1 MNPKCEEKCTAL
13 QGYTW
18 NLASGINL
26 PGATHKKITS
36 ETMRILHS
44 PNQSKYKVTI
54 VGCVHGTETF
64 GYRVYQHFARQI
76 NKFAGLTIILA
87 NEPAHR
93 ARKRFCESDLNRSFP
108 GDQFGNIEQ
117 RIAYELIKLIDPTSY
132 IVDIHTAQSTDGLV
146 PIVVNLTK
154 RSKAIIAHTQAK
166 RLVYIPQGFGSMISQ
181 YQAAVSL
188 EYNTE
193 YAKDPQRL
201 AELEKIIRGL
211 TIGRKPKSTRLLSYR
226 CLGKLPLDTT
236 VDRNAR
242 SFVPLSGS
250 GLIPL
255 FPRRRAYNG
264 SKGFLLSK
272 PKILKL

>member
-1 MNPKCEEKCTAL
+1 MHSHPRL
-13 QGYTW
+13 
-18 NLASGINL
+18 NLELWPRGL
-26 PGATHKKITS
+26 PPRGHPQIIIQI
-36 ETMRILHS
+36 MQILHS
-44 PNQSKYKVTI
+44 PKPAKYNVTLI
-54 VGCVHGTETF
+54 GCVHGSETF
-64 GYRVYQHFARQI
+64 GCRVYRHFAKKIDQ
-76 NKFAGLTIILA
+76 FAGLTIILA
-87 NEPAHR
+87 NEPAYR
-93 ARKRFCESDLNRSFP
+93 ARKRFCDTDLNRAFP
-108 GDQFGNIEQ
+108 GDRYGNHEQ
-117 RIAYELIKLIDPTSY
+117 RLAYELSQIIDKTDY
-132 IVDIHTAQSTDGLV
+132 ILDIHTSRSTEGV
-146 PIVVNLTK
+146 IPIVVNLSRRAKT
-154 RSKAIIAHTQAK
+154 IIAHTGSS
-166 RLVYIPQGFGSMISQ
+166 RLVQMPQGFGSLIGQ

-201 AELEKIIRGL
+201 AELEKIIRRL

-255 FPRRRAYNG
+255 FPRRRTYNG

-272 PKILKL
+272 PKMLKL